1 MHQDLRY
8 EDYLNRFDTLVG
20 QVVVGQVGQYKG
32 KLVKKLT
39 VQNFEEVAARY
50 RQLLTRFE
58 TMVSNR
64 QTIDEGVMMQIR
76 VSETEL
82 LIEQSAVLP

>member
-1 MHQDLRY
+1 MHQELRY

-39 VQNFEEVAARY
+39 QQNFEDVAARY
-50 RQLLTRFE
+50 HELLVRFE

-76 VSETEL
+76 ISETEL
-82 LIEQSAVLP
+82 LIEQSAILP

>member
-1 MHQDLRY
+1 MQQELRY

-32 KLVKKLT
+32 RLVKKLT
-39 VQNFEEVAARY
+39 AQNFEEVAVRY
-50 RQLLTRFE
+50 RKLLARFE
-58 TMVSNR
+58 AMVSNR